1 MDPAG
6 LLNEIQEATTL
17 RQAFDYAIFERINR
31 SHFFDHFEI
40 AAANSNRDELLSH
53 LEREF
58 ADVEKMV
65 PGRAY
70 AYFPPKSELCFRRMI
85 NLPFKDLVIRNAV
98 CIVLA
103 KYLDPE
109 LCSECFANR
118 RARGEDAATSLT
130 ADYAKRSWPNF
141 CDWQFENANES
152 QVLLVTDVSTFYD
165 SVSHSYLMETLS
177 SLLGIPEECSVMSL
191 VKRFCQPSVEAYM
204 ELTQT
209 IGEPKVVQQGLLT
222 GNETEGILA
231 NLFLKPVDD
240 DMLQLDVVYGRYND
254 DIRIFGDNLREV
266 ERAGL
271 VLQQAL
277 LSRGLNLNAK
287 KTEMAEGPEKMK
299 ALISRTI
306 RQHRYGY
313 EYEYGFGEFAYPN
326 WSDPESVAESDT
338 DDLLKKIDRRFEDF
352 DREFQQD
359 EKLCKHKDALEFCKF
374 LAMADGVY
382 DQRKA
387 LSIREEWHVDRLVEI
402 PDRARIEHPLLPGR
416 LVGMGLQHLFLLR
429 QHELVVEQQT
439 FGNRVHAEEEG
450 RKIGRGIDRQR
461 QHAEPQR
468 RLDQRGA
475 WNGRAPA
482 AQEQTAAPGC
492 GAGEE
497 ERKAGQHGDNERV
510 PFGAHGETQRDT
522 GQCEPPASLFGLADR
537 GGIVPCREAEEGEAE
552 DVQHRDARVDEQV
565 EARRQQYAI
574 GKRGKAA
581 QRAEP

>member
-6 LLNEIQEATTL
+6 LLSEIQEATTL

-40 AAANSNRDELLSH
+40 ATAYSNRDVLLSQIA
-53 LEREF
+53 REF
-58 ADVEKMV
+58 ADVDEMV

-70 AYFPPKSELCFRRMI
+70 AYFPPKGELCFRRMI

-141 CDWQFENANES
+141 CDWQFENANKS

-287 KTEMAEGPEKMK
+287 KTRMAEGPEKMK

-313 EYEYGFGEFAYPN
+313 EYEYGFGEVAYPN

-402 PDRARIEHPLLPGR
+402 IERFHGRSRFAAWRLIETAVFPGVRETVKNYAAAQITRLLTKETTPAYGRYRLLHHMVKPRRVRDGRMRRYVDDWPKGDREM
-416 LVGMGLQHLFLLR
+416 LVAALQECLKIPAI
-429 QHELVVEQQT
+429 ELVLISLYAMWVLVKDSK
-439 FGNRVHAEEEG
+439 RVAEIG
-450 RKIGRGIDRQR
+450 RKMIG
-461 QHAEPQR
+461 PKM
-468 RLDQRGA
+468 
-475 WNGRAPA
+475 PA
-482 AQEQTAAPGC
+482 AVSEALSQLREGTVSDIPVSKIWETPWNEQAP
-492 GAGEE
+492 
-497 ERKAGQHGDNERV
+497 
-510 PFGAHGETQRDT
+510 
-522 GQCEPPASLFGLADR
+522 
-537 GGIVPCREAEEGEAE
+537 
-552 DVQHRDARVDEQV
+552 
-565 EARRQQYAI
+565 Y
-574 GKRGKAA
+574 
-581 QRAEP
+581 